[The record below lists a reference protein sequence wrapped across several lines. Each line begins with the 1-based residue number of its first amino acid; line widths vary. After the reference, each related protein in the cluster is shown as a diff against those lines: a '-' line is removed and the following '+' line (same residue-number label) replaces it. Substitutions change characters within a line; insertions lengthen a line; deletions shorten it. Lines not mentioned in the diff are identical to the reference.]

1 MVVLLWP
8 AFEPCL
14 CTSYVLA
21 NVLYKPAQGVQSCF
35 DVVGNRILQYDH
47 QGILGSQGYCVL
59 FAVQLMWQSFC
70 YLT

>member
-21 NVLYKPAQGVQSCF
+21 NVLYKPAQGVQSYFDAYF
-35 DVVGNRILQYDH
+35 DVVGNRICHSLH
-47 QGILGSQGYCVL
+47 LITIRC
-59 FAVQLMWQSFC
+59 F
-70 YLT
+70 